1 MSVLVIN
8 SGSSSIKYQL
18 VDPNTAAVIVSG
30 LVERIGEEIAHVEH
44 THDGETTTL
53 DLPIPDHKDGLKK
66 ILELFDEFGPHLGP
80 ETVSAVGHRVVQG
93 GKYFDK
99 AALITDEVQRNMG
112 GVLASRNSPLEMRRE
127 ACKQINAMFG
137 LNVDVDF
144 REDILAYQSDI
155 IGKTMEDVEEGG
167 NL

>member
-1 MSVLVIN
+1 MSYL
-8 SGSSSIKYQL
+8 G
-18 VDPNTAAVIVSG
+18 VSN
-30 LVERIGEEIAHVEH
+30 VNVTKKER
-44 THDGETTTL
+44 
-53 DLPIPDHKDGLKK
+53 
-66 ILELFDEFGPHLGP
+66 
-80 ETVSAVGHRVVQG
+80 
-93 GKYFDK
+93 
-99 AALITDEVQRNMG
+99 LITDEVQRNMG

-127 ACKQINAMFG
+127 ACRQINQMFG